1 MLRNRTY
8 TEGLQVINGEG
19 IAEEVEQ
26 SILEHAA
33 VAVAVES

>member
-1 MLRNRTY
+1 MLCNGTY
-8 TEGLQVINGEG
+8 TEGLQVIHSEV

-33 VAVAVES
+33 VAVAVE